1 MDNIVKDTIKVGKYT
16 FSIIDKTTYFR
27 DSNIIAY
34 RGFKIGGDYDD
45 CINIAYVYNNGE
57 PIEAKLPHLMYEPEC
72 SIGSNL
78 EKGGGS
84 ETMIKAIINYAY
96 NKIPSITKFYFD
108 DMSHIDC
115 IEKDMTKPVPR
126 KQQKPLNLAM
136 LSIAYNSQTWYEKYF
151 NASMKNKE
159 LYSKYRERVS
169 FLHDPDIKVSF
180 ERFIEIARPPTRFF
194 DSLETY
200 YKSAKTYRDFFKN
213 IPYEERC
220 LLLLPWLE
228 NFIMYY
234 LQGVYNNMGWEINV
248 LDMNN
253 KKGGSNKTR
262 KHKKR
267 KNISYKNSLYPSH
280 YKLINYIPY
289 SML

>member
-1 MDNIVKDTIKVGKYT
+1 MDNIVKDIIKVGKYT
-16 FSIIDKTTYFR
+16 FSIIDKTTYYR
-27 DSNIIAY
+27 DSIYY
-34 RGFKIGGDYDD
+34 RGFKIGGDYED
-45 CINIAYVYNNGE
+45 CINISYIYNNGV
-57 PIEAKLPHLMYEPEC
+57 PVEAKLPHLMYEPEC

-84 ETMIKAIINYAY
+84 EIMIKTIINYAY

-115 IEKDMTKPVPR
+115 IEKNMLLSPPR
-126 KQQKPLNLAM
+126 KSQKLLNLAM

-151 NASMKNKE
+151 NATMKNKE
-159 LYSKYRERVS
+159 MYSKYRERLQ
-169 FLHDPDIKVSF
+169 FLEDPPSKVPF
-180 ERFIEIARPPTRFF
+180 ERFLEIARPPANQMEAL
-194 DSLETY
+194 DKY
-200 YKSAKTYRDFFKN
+200 YKSAKTYREFFKN
-213 IPYEERC
+213 IPFEERC

-248 LDMNN
+248 LDMNT
-253 KKGGSNKTR
+253 KRGGSNKTR
-262 KHKKR
+262 KYKKG
-267 KNISYKNSLYPSH
+267 KNISYKNRLYPSH
-280 YKLINYIPY
+280 YKLINYISY